1 MASQAPAHASAHKSE
16 RGFAKVL
23 RRREVLT
30 LSFGAMI
37 GWSWVLMTAH
47 WVQSAGSFG
56 TLIAFAVGGFAIT
69 LVGLAYSELV
79 SAMPNAGGEHV
90 YTERALGRNW
100 SFVCTWALLFA
111 YTNVSLFESVA
122 LPTAIEYLIPEIRI
136 GTLWNVL
143 GADVDTGFVLV
154 GVVSAA
160 LVTYINL
167 IGIRAAA
174 IFQTIATGVIIFSG
188 LVLITGAVSFGSLE
202 NVEPWIATPATG
214 ILTVLIMVPAMLV
227 GFDVIPQSAEEID
240 LPHAMIGKLLVISV
254 IVAVLWYVAVSFGVA
269 MALDASERAS
279 ATMATADAA
288 TSVWGYPFAG
298 QLLVLGGIAGIVTSW
313 NAFIVGGSRVL
324 YALGEAGQ
332 VPRVFARLH
341 PRWKTPYVG
350 ILVIGGLSMLAPLC
364 GRTVLVWLINTSSF
378 GVMLAFLFVSISFVV
393 LRRKEPDMPRPFRV
407 AAGPLVGWG
416 AIILSVALLCAFLP
430 GSPSALVW
438 PYEWGVLLVWSL
450 IGLATWL
457 WYNRK
462 ASS

>member
-1 MASQAPAHASAHKSE
+1 MNDHSSLP
-16 RGFAKVL
+16 GFARVL

-47 WVQSAGSFG
+47 WVQSAGSLG
-56 TLIAFAVGGFAIT
+56 TVIAFMLGGLAIT

-79 SAMPNAGGEHV
+79 AAMPNVGGEHV

-100 SFVCTWALLFA
+100 SFVCTWAILFA

-122 LPTAIEYLIPEIRI
+122 LPTAIEYLLPEIRM

-143 GADVDTGFVLV
+143 GADVDLGFVLV
-154 GVVSAA
+154 GVFSAA
-160 LVTYINL
+160 AVTLINL

-174 IFQTIATGVIIFSG
+174 LFQTLATGLILLSG
-188 LVLITGAVSFGSLE
+188 LVLITGAVSFGSLDHAT
-202 NVEPWIATPATG
+202 PWIAVPATG

-240 LPHAMIGKLLVISV
+240 LPHAMIGKLLVFSV
-254 IVAVLWYVAVSFGVA
+254 IIAVFWYIGVSFAVA
-269 MALDASERAS
+269 MALDAPARTAAS
-279 ATMATADAA
+279 LATADAA
-288 TSVWGYPFAG
+288 TAVWGHPAAG
-298 QLLVLGGIAGIVTSW
+298 SLLVLGGIAGIVTSW

-324 YALGEAGQ
+324 YALGQAGQ
-332 VPRVFARLH
+332 VPAVFARLH
-341 PRWKTPYVG
+341 PRWKTPWAG
-350 ILVIGGLSMLAPLC
+350 ILIIGVLSMLAPLC

-393 LRRKEPDMPRPFRV
+393 LRDKEPALVRPFRV
-407 AAGPLVGWG
+407 PAGKLVGWG
-416 AIILSVALLCAFLP
+416 AIVLSIALLGAFLP

-438 PYEWGVLLVWSL
+438 PYEWGVLLAWSL
-450 IGLATWL
+450 VGVATWL
-457 WYNRK
+457 WYNHKQPR
-462 ASS
+462 

>member
-1 MASQAPAHASAHKSE
+1 MSAHSSEKSTQP
-16 RGFAKVL
+16 GFARVL

-47 WVQSAGSFG
+47 WVQNAGSLG
-56 TLIAFAVGGFAIT
+56 TVIAFVIGGFAIT

-79 SAMPNAGGEHV
+79 AAMPNAGGEHV

-100 SFVCTWALLFA
+100 SFVCTWAILFA

-122 LPTAIEYLIPEIRI
+122 LPTAIEYLMPEIRL

-143 GADVDTGFVLV
+143 GADVDAGFVLI

-160 LVTYINL
+160 IVTLVNL
-167 IGIRAAA
+167 FGIRTAA
-174 IFQTIATGVIIFSG
+174 IFQTVVTGLILVSG
-188 LVLITGAVSFGSLE
+188 VVLITGAVSFGSLD
-202 NVEPWIATPATG
+202 NATPWIAAPATG

-240 LPHAMIGKLLVISV
+240 LPQAMIGKLLVISV
-254 IVAVLWYVAVSFGVA
+254 VIAVFWYIAVSFAVA
-269 MALDASERAS
+269 LSLDAGERAT
-279 ATMATADAA
+279 ATMATAEAA
-288 TSVWGYPFAG
+288 TAAWGHPAAG
-298 QLLVLGGIAGIVTSW
+298 TLLILGGIAGIVTSW

-332 VPRVFARLH
+332 VSPVFARLH

-378 GVMLAFLFVSISFVV
+378 GVMFAFLFVSISFVV

-407 AAGPLVGWG
+407 AGGNLVGWG

-438 PYEWGVLLVWSL
+438 PYEWAVLLVWSMVGVL
-450 IGLATWL
+450 TWF
-457 WYNRK
+457 WFNRK
-462 ASS
+462 PRV